1 VQDIVIVSRAS
12 AARQSSYYSSR
23 RAERNVHTVIV
34 NIRSAINSFAN
45 NLERTLRRETLT
57 SLPTILQVEI
67 TSACNLS
74 CSICAR
80 ARFPYGPGNLLLDL
94 FRSLVPLFPYLQ
106 RLILHGYG
114 EPLAHP
120 KFSEIMDIVAPY
132 SCEKS
137 FYSNGTLL
145 FGKRARAVLAGG
157 MTEIAV
163 SIDSPDK
170 RAFESIRRGASF
182 DRVVKNVTDF
192 TALRDA
198 AGRKTPRVVIAAV
211 AMTDNVKDLPALV
224 DLAARCRADTLEIS
238 YLMAYEEALVGRSLF
253 FDKARANAALE
264 RVTERARALG
274 VETRLP
280 APFTTDG
287 EPKAPAPQDTC
298 PRPYDFAYVGYDGN
312 VRPCCF
318 PLLYLG
324 TIKEEP
330 FGKIWNGAGYRR
342 LRRAFAK
349 DDPPPFCRACLS
361 GVYTDVDSE
370 KCHVS
375 CEHR

>member
-1 VQDIVIVSRAS
+1 MNLK
-12 AARQSSYYSSR
+12 SSLNQLLNL
-23 RAERNVHTVIV
+23 AERK
-34 NIRSAINSFAN
+34 
-45 NLERTLRRETLT
+45 LKRESLL

-80 ARFPYGPGNLLLDL
+80 ARFPYGPGNLSLGL
-94 FRSLVPLFPYLQ
+94 FRSLVPIFPYLK

-120 KFSEIMDIVAPY
+120 RFSEIMEIVAPF

-145 FGKRARAVLAGG
+145 FGKKARAVLTGG

-182 DRVVKNVTDF
+182 DRVVKNVADF

-198 AGRKTPRVVIAAV
+198 AGSMTPRVVIAAV
-211 AMTDNVKDLPALV
+211 AMTDNVTDLPALV

-238 YLMAYEEALVGRSLF
+238 YLMAYEEGLVERSLF
-253 FDKARANAALE
+253 FDKARANSALE
-264 RVTERARALG
+264 RVKERARALG

-287 EPKAPAPQDTC
+287 EPKPPAPQDTC

-318 PLLYLG
+318 PLLFLG
-324 TIKEEP
+324 TIKNEP
-330 FGKIWNGAGYRR
+330 FDGIWNGAGYRR
-342 LRRAFAK
+342 LRRAFAE
-349 DDPPPFCRACLS
+349 DDPPAFCRACLS

-375 CEHR
+375 CERR